1 MKNLPRGGILGKTQY
16 FIRKVVGLRIPLYAG
31 NACYFLVLSVFP
43 GLLLLLSLLQYTPM
57 DVERLVEFLTLV
69 IPEPFLEGTE
79 ELIFTTY
86 DASFTLVGVSAA
98 AALWSASRGI
108 YGLLTG
114 LNGIYAPEFWNDLER
129 STAVNRKVSQIE
141 GKLNRVADLESR
153 CDDIDAML
161 ELLAEDDDESI
172 AEECQNELDALAA
185 DADAL
190 ELETLMRG
198 DYDRCSCILS
208 LHAGAGGTEAQD
220 WTSMLYRMYTRYCE
234 RHGYKVT
241 VNDFLDGDEAGVKS
255 VTFQVE
261 GENAY
266 GFLRSERG
274 VHRLVRISP
283 FDSNARRHTSFS
295 SLDVAPIMEDDAD
308 FEINMEEVRVDT
320 YRAGGAGGQH
330 VNRTDS
336 AVRMT
341 HIPTGIVAQC
351 QNERSQIQNREVCL
365 RILKSRLLELR
376 EREREEQMA
385 DIKGEMKKIEWGSQI
400 RSYVFQPYT
409 MVKDHRTGFEMGNV
423 DDVMDGNIDG
433 FITAFLKMQ

>member
-1 MKNLPRGGILGKTQY
+1 MIDIEATRVELGK
-16 FIRKVVGLRIPLYAG
+16 LREKIEKAADALHLP
-31 NACYFLVLSVFP
+31 VL
-43 GLLLLLSLLQYTPM
+43 
-57 DVERLVEFLTLV
+57 E
-69 IPEPFLEGTE
+69 E
-79 ELIFTTY
+79 EL
-86 DASFTLVGVSAA
+86 AELKEEM
-98 AALWSASRGI
+98 
-108 YGLLTG
+108 
-114 LNGIYAPEFWNDLER
+114 NAPEFWNDLER

-141 GKLNRVADLESR
+141 GKLNHVASLYTR
-153 CDDIDAML
+153 ADDIDAML
-161 ELLAEDDDESI
+161 MLLEEEPDDDIGDECANEVEALNSD
-172 AEECQNELDALAA
+172 AE
-185 DADAL
+185 AL

-198 DYDRCSCILS
+198 EYDSCDAILS

-220 WTSMLYRMYTRYCE
+220 WTQMLYRMYTRYCE

-241 VNDFLDGDEAGVKS
+241 VNDILDGDEAGLKS

-261 GENAY
+261 GMNAY

-295 SLDVAPIMEDDAD
+295 SLDVAPIMDNDAD

-376 EREREEQMA
+376 EREKEAQMA

-409 MVKDHRTGFEMGNV
+409 MVKDHRTNFESGNV
-423 DDVMDGNIDG
+423 DDVMDGNLDG

>member
-1 MKNLPRGGILGKTQY
+1 MIDIEATRVELGK
-16 FIRKVVGLRIPLYAG
+16 LREKIEKAADALHLP
-31 NACYFLVLSVFP
+31 VL
-43 GLLLLLSLLQYTPM
+43 
-57 DVERLVEFLTLV
+57 E
-69 IPEPFLEGTE
+69 E
-79 ELIFTTY
+79 EL
-86 DASFTLVGVSAA
+86 AELKEEM
-98 AALWSASRGI
+98 
-108 YGLLTG
+108 
-114 LNGIYAPEFWNDLER
+114 NAPEFWNDLER

-141 GKLNRVADLESR
+141 GKLNHVASLYTR
-153 CDDIDAML
+153 ADDIDAML
-161 ELLAEDDDESI
+161 MLLEEEPDDDMGDECANEVETLNSD
-172 AEECQNELDALAA
+172 AE
-185 DADAL
+185 AL

-198 DYDRCSCILS
+198 EYDGCDAILS

-220 WTSMLYRMYTRYCE
+220 WTQMLYRMYTRYCE

-241 VNDFLDGDEAGVKS
+241 VNDILDGDEAGLKS

-261 GENAY
+261 GMNAY

-295 SLDVAPIMEDDAD
+295 SLDVAPIMDNDAD

-376 EREREEQMA
+376 EREKEAQMA

-409 MVKDHRTGFEMGNV
+409 MVKDHRTNFESGNV
-423 DDVMDGNIDG
+423 DDVMDGNLDG

>member
-1 MKNLPRGGILGKTQY
+1 MIDIEATRVELGK
-16 FIRKVVGLRIPLYAG
+16 LREKIEKAADALHLP
-31 NACYFLVLSVFP
+31 VL
-43 GLLLLLSLLQYTPM
+43 
-57 DVERLVEFLTLV
+57 E
-69 IPEPFLEGTE
+69 E
-79 ELIFTTY
+79 EL
-86 DASFTLVGVSAA
+86 AELKEEM
-98 AALWSASRGI
+98 
-108 YGLLTG
+108 
-114 LNGIYAPEFWNDLER
+114 NAPEFWNDLER
-129 STAVNRKVSQIE
+129 STSVNRKVSQIE
-141 GKLNRVADLESR
+141 GKLNHVSSLYTRA
-153 CDDIDAML
+153 DDIEAML
-161 ELLAEDDDESI
+161 MLLEEEPDDDMGD
-172 AEECQNELDALAA
+172 ECANELTGLNTDTE
-185 DADAL
+185 AL

-198 DYDRCSCILS
+198 EYDSCDAILS

-220 WTSMLYRMYTRYCE
+220 WTQMLYRMYTRYCE

-241 VNDFLDGDEAGVKS
+241 VNDILDGDEAGLKS

-261 GENAY
+261 GMNAY

-295 SLDVAPIMEDDAD
+295 SLDVAPIMDNDAD

-376 EREREEQMA
+376 EREKEAQMA

-409 MVKDHRTGFEMGNV
+409 MVKDHRTNFESGNV
-423 DDVMDGNIDG
+423 DDVMDGNLDG

>member
-1 MKNLPRGGILGKTQY
+1 MIIDQERIKQDLAKLRDTVAKAADALHLP
-16 FIRKVVGLRIPLYAG
+16 
-31 NACYFLVLSVFP
+31 VL
-43 GLLLLLSLLQYTPM
+43 
-57 DVERLVEFLTLV
+57 E
-69 IPEPFLEGTE
+69 E
-79 ELIFTTY
+79 ELIE
-86 DASFTLVGVSAA
+86 LKEKM
-98 AALWSASRGI
+98 
-108 YGLLTG
+108 
-114 LNGIYAPEFWNDLER
+114 NAPEFWNDLER

-141 GKLNRVADLESR
+141 GKLNRVASLNSR
-153 CDDIDAML
+153 CDDIEAML

-172 AEECQNELDALAA
+172 AEECENELTALAA

-198 DYDRCSCILS
+198 DYDRCDCILS

-241 VNDFLDGDEAGVKS
+241 VNDVLDGDEAGVKS

-283 FDSNARRHTSFS
+283 FDANARRHTSFS
-295 SLDVAPIMEDDAD
+295 SLDVAPIMDDDDD
-308 FEINMEEVRVDT
+308 FEINMEEVRIDT

-365 RILKSRLLELR
+365 RILKSRLLEMR

>member
-1 MKNLPRGGILGKTQY
+1 MHFNLDRMK
-16 FIRKVVGLRIPLYAG
+16 
-31 NACYFLVLSVFP
+31 
-43 GLLLLLSLLQYTPM
+43 
-57 DVERLVEFLTLV
+57 
-69 IPEPFLEGTE
+69 E
-79 ELIFTTY
+79 ELSELKEEMN
-86 DASFTLVGVSAA
+86 D
-98 AALWSASRGI
+98 
-108 YGLLTG
+108 
-114 LNGIYAPEFWNDLER
+114 PEFWNDLER
-129 STAVNRKVSQIE
+129 STKVNKRVASLE
-141 GKLNRVADLESR
+141 GKISHVQLLAQRADDVE
-153 CDDIDAML
+153 AML
-161 ELLAEDDDESI
+161 ALLLEEEDAEIAAECEHELAT
-172 AEECQNELDALAA
+172 LDADAA
-185 DADAL
+185 AL

-198 DYDRCSCILS
+198 DYDSSDAVLS

-220 WTSMLYRMYTRYCE
+220 WTGMLYRMYTRYCE
-234 RHGYKVT
+234 KRGYKMT
-241 VNDFLDGDEAGVKS
+241 VLDYLDGDEAGVKS

-261 GENAY
+261 GDNAY
-266 GFLRSERG
+266 GFLRSEKG

-295 SLDVAPIMEDDAD
+295 SLDVSPILQDDAS

-351 QNERSQIQNREVCL
+351 QNERSQIQNREMCL
-365 RILKSRLLELR
+365 RVLKSRLLEVR
-376 EREREEQMA
+376 EREKEEHLA

-423 DDVMDGNIDG
+423 DDVMNGSIDG
-433 FITAFLKMQ
+433 FITAYLKMQ

>member
-1 MKNLPRGGILGKTQY
+1 MIDLERMKQDLNRLRDKTAKAGDALHLPH
-16 FIRKVVGLRIPLYAG
+16 
-31 NACYFLVLSVFP
+31 
-43 GLLLLLSLLQYTPM
+43 LQ
-57 DVERLVEFLTLV
+57 
-69 IPEPFLEGTE
+69 E
-79 ELIFTTY
+79 ELTE
-86 DASFTLVGVSAA
+86 LKEEM
-98 AALWSASRGI
+98 
-108 YGLLTG
+108 
-114 LNGIYAPEFWNDLER
+114 NAPEFWNDLER

-141 GKLNRVADLESR
+141 NKLNHVASLESR
-153 CDDIDAML
+153 ADDIEAML
-161 ELLAEDDDESI
+161 ELLAEDEDESI
-172 AEECQNELDALAA
+172 AQECETELASLSA

-198 DYDRCSCILS
+198 EYDSCNALLS

-220 WTSMLYRMYTRYCE
+220 WTQMLYRMYTRYCE
-234 RHGYKVT
+234 RHGYKVI
-241 VNDFLDGDEAGVKS
+241 VNDLLEGDEAGVKS

-283 FDSNARRHTSFS
+283 FDANARRHTSFS
-295 SLDVAPIMEDDAD
+295 SLDVAPIMEDDKD
-308 FEINMEEVRVDT
+308 FEINMEEVRIDT

-376 EREREEQMA
+376 EREKEEQMA

-409 MVKDHRTGFEMGNV
+409 MVKDHRTNFESGNV
-423 DDVMDGNIDG
+423 DDVMDGNLDG
-433 FITAFLKMQ
+433 FITAYLKMQ